1 MPPPRT
7 TALFAAL
14 SAPKSA
20 PQSPPLP
27 HHRLFKPPSRERAY
41 VLPLATGAAGL
52 LLLLGLTLHGM
63 ALQERLQVSA
73 LERLRRE
80 EDLLASA
87 AHQLLAALNGPHR
100 CLVGLPLARWELEG
114 AACASPGALAAL
126 RRLEVWAVP
135 VRLLAWQ
142 PAANGTAELELQR
155 EKGEGHGPRRARFG
169 TRLTGTPPQAIDPRA
184 RHLGGPLP

>member
-1 MPPPRT
+1 MPPPRP
-7 TALFAAL
+7 AAL
-14 SAPKSA
+14 
-20 PQSPPLP
+20 L
-27 HHRLFKPPSRERAY
+27 HHRLLNRPSRERAY

-52 LLLLGLTLHGM
+52 LLLLGLTLQSM

-114 AACASPGALAAL
+114 TACASPGALAAL
-126 RRLEVWAVP
+126 RRVVVWAVP
-135 VRLLAWQ
+135 VRLLAWR
-142 PAANGTAELELQR
+142 PVADGTAEMELQL

-169 TRLTGTPPQAIDPRA
+169 TRLTGNPPQAVDPRA
-184 RHLGGPLP
+184 RDLGGPLP